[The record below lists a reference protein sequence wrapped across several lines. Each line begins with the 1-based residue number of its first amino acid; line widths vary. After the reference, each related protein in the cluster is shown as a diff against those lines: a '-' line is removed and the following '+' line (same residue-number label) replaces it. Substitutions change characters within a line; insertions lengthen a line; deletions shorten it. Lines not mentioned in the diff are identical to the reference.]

1 MLLRPNDDE
10 IEVRSLSFVE
20 RVGLLGSILSTVGET
35 LGTMADIMALEESLV
50 DELEQQ
56 QKIDDLQKQIDEIR
70 ADMEKD

>member
-56 QKIDDLQKQIDEIR
+56 QIDDLQKQIDEIR